1 MPHQY
6 VTKIF
11 FDLCK
16 KPQPLPPSPTY
27 LMYGPLLVVGN
38 GVTWDK
44 SSLKFKK
51 FKRKKVKNL

>member
-1 MPHQY
+1 MPQQY

-11 FDLCK
+11 FVLCK
-16 KPQPLPPSPTY
+16 KPQPRPPPSPTY
-27 LMYGPLLVVGN
+27 LMCGPLLVVGN

-51 FKRKKVKNL
+51 FKR